1 MDRTLF
7 LHMVL
12 RKIMENTNNKPTFV
26 STIFFTNINISFF
39 NTCSDFFSIIAK
51 KVDQIRNNIV
61 CVAASLVFVF
71 CCALTTDSCNA
82 IQHNFR
88 KSREI
93 GVLRPIFLITMLE
106 W

>member
-71 CCALTTDSCNA
+71 CCALTTESCNA
-82 IQHNFR
+82 IQHIFVNQE
-88 KSREI
+88 KSEFY
-93 GVLRPIFLITMLE
+93 GPYFL
-106 W
+106 